1 MRKAFLTSLVFAFLA
16 STSALVS
23 AAPVASTA
31 PSSAMAA
38 QVAPSIGTVNLNT
51 ADAETLKREL
61 SGIGL
66 AKAEAIVKHR
76 EANGEFL
83 TVDELL
89 EVKGIG
95 KSLLDR
101 NRDKL
106 ALK

>member
-16 STSALVS
+16 STSAIVS
-23 AAPVASTA
+23 AAPAAPAPPAPMVAQAA
-31 PSSAMAA
+31 PAA
-38 QVAPSIGTVNLNT
+38 GMVNLNT

-76 EANGEFL
+76 ETNGEFL

>member
-16 STSALVS
+16 STSAIVS
-23 AAPVASTA
+23 AAPVASAAPPAAMTA
-31 PSSAMAA
+31 PAA
-38 QVAPSIGTVNLNT
+38 PAAGMVNLNT

-76 EANGEFL
+76 ETNGEFL

>member
-16 STSALVS
+16 STSAIVS
-23 AAPVASTA
+23 AAPAAPAPPAAMVAQAA
-31 PSSAMAA
+31 PAA
-38 QVAPSIGTVNLNT
+38 GMVNLNT

-76 EANGEFL
+76 ETNGEFL